1 MGTNATF
8 RHPAQ
13 FVGDSEHGGD
23 VVAVSGADRFAALL
37 RRVPELQLGEH
48 LFQEHWGSVF
58 RARRQQ
64 KKFWIGLSTWDSN
77 GAWVA
82 HFHHGSF
89 AWLQRFS
96 LSGKQDLM
104 LLLADFHCVLRGDP
118 AITNIAWHEEREM
131 SQPEPAGFPTPLD
144 G

>member
-64 KKFWIGLSTWDSN
+64 KKF
-77 GAWVA
+77 
-82 HFHHGSF
+82 
-89 AWLQRFS
+89 
-96 LSGKQDLM
+96 
-104 LLLADFHCVLRGDP
+104 
-118 AITNIAWHEEREM
+118 
-131 SQPEPAGFPTPLD
+131 
-144 G
+144 